1 MLLEM
6 TGAKALEIQVKTLEK
21 GMGTLVRA
29 LEDKVEN
36 KYNEEVKEIMENQ
49 KKLEDFLRDSS
60 VYICF

>member
-49 KKLEDFLRDSS
+49 KKLEYFLRDSS

>member
-36 KYNEEVKEIMENQ
+36 KYKEEVMENQ
-49 KKLEDFLRDSS
+49 KKLEDFLRNAS